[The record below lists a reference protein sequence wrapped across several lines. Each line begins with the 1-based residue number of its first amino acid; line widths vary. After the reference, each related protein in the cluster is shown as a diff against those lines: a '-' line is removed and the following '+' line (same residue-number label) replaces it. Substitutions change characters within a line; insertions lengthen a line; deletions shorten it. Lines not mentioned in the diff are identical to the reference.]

1 MAPQTKYT
9 KYLHELKP
17 LLEKDDNKSFNL
29 YKVYDLFKSKR
40 IDNLFS
46 GIKSKGQSFSSIF
59 YYFLEMNILHF
70 SVNQFSARN
79 TSSDSGKK
87 DTFYRMKNQSGI
99 DWRKV
104 VYLLANRFIYLLK
117 TNETEHEQGDSL
129 RCFIA
134 DDTTLPKRGKAIEG
148 IGKVFDHSDHG
159 YKLGFKGL
167 FLTLWEGKSLLPLDF
182 SLHSEKGKNPDKPF
196 GLKKSEIKKQSN
208 KTRSADHPGAQRK
221 AELLVSKNDILIQM
235 IKRAWKKGIHA
246 DYLLID
252 SWFVT
257 EAMIRFVLRSQMFL
271 LGMCRMDKRLYEV
284 NEKQYNAHQ
293 LLTRFKRTKAKRSR
307 KINAKYYEVIV
318 YYKDIQIKLFFS
330 RFNNQ
335 KDWSLLLTDNYKL
348 SFDKAVEIYHMRWSI
363 EVFFKEAKQ
372 YLHLGKCQSADFDA
386 QITDISIVISAYL
399 MLCLRRRF
407 QAYEGMGKIFIDV
420 QHEIIEFTLWER
432 IWGLFI
438 ELQASILNKWNVDL
452 EALMETVILDES
464 EQLFLIAILERQSVY
479 SNTNIYKHV
488 A

>member
-59 YYFLEMNILHF
+59 YYFIEMNILQF
-70 SVNQFSARN
+70 SVNQFSARK
-79 TSSDSGKK
+79 TGAGIGKK
-87 DTFYRMKNQSGI
+87 DTFYRMKNQAGI

-104 VYLLANRFIYLLK
+104 IYLLANKFIYLLK
-117 TNETEHEQGDSL
+117 TNETEHAQGENLS
-129 RCFIA
+129 CFIV

-148 IGKVFDHSDHG
+148 IGKVFDHTDHG

-167 FLTLWEGKSLLPLDF
+167 FLALWEGKSLLPLDF
-182 SLHSEKGKNPDKPF
+182 SLHSERGKNPDKPF
-196 GLKKSEIKKQSN
+196 GLKKSEIKKQSI
-208 KTRSADHPGAQRK
+208 KARSADLPGAQRK
-221 AELLVSKNDILIQM
+221 AELTVSKNDILIQM

-246 DYLLID
+246 DYLLTD
-252 SWFVT
+252 SWFVN
-257 EAMIRFVLRSQMFL
+257 EALIRLVLKSKMFL
-271 LGMCRMDKRLYEV
+271 LGMCKMDKRLYNF

-293 LLTRFKRTKAKRSR
+293 LLARFKRTKAKRSR
-307 KINAKYYEVIV
+307 KVNAKYYEVIV
-318 YYKDIQIKLFFS
+318 YYKGIQIKLFFS

-348 SFDKAVEIYHMRWSI
+348 SFDKALEIYHIRWSI

-372 YLHLGKCQSADFDA
+372 YLHLGKCQSVDFDA
-386 QITDISIVISAYL
+386 QITDTSIIIGAYL

-432 IWGLFI
+432 LWGLFI
-438 ELQASILNKWNVDL
+438 ELQASVLKAWNVDL
-452 EALMETVILDES
+452 EALMENVILDES
-464 EQLFLIAILERQSVY
+464 QQLVLNALLERQSEY
-479 SNTNIYKHV
+479 TNTNSYKHV